1 MTESSKKIPSKT
13 AHRVVLASGAFYLL
27 IAFEFFYMA
36 SPFAAYF
43 YAVYGPGL
51 DTLQEWG
58 LSGWMLW
65 FFLPHIVAE
74 TKSVLIDFTPVLGK
88 FLFLGGLFGF
98 AAAAFQVYR
107 AKICKLGVVTGGMYR
122 HIRHPQ
128 YAALI
133 VASLG
138 MLLIW
143 PRFLVL
149 YSTITMVF
157 AYAALARVEERICA
171 EAFVSYNKYLSR
183 TAGFFPKV
191 FGNFRGPQISGGVP
205 RLTVCIASF
214 VLILVTGTLIALS
227 LRQHAIASLYTLQDK
242 QGTYLSVTRLSDK
255 ELSHISAIARTHQE
269 TGVALST
276 LNESDRFIAYVLPTQ
291 MYISEIPMML
301 PEGQIFGHSIPESL
315 NYDRYKVIYTR
326 AEFPIDGL
334 PETEN
339 ILYHALNKH
348 PLIEVHINLSTEA
361 VEHVFQPPEQN
372 FYPDVQ
378 VPVF

>member
-1 MTESSKKIPSKT
+1 MTESSKKVSDKA
-13 AHRVVLASGAFYLL
+13 AHRMLLASGAFYLL

-74 TKSVLIDFTPVLGK
+74 TKSTLIDVTPMLGA
-88 FLFLGGLFGF
+88 FLFFGGLLAF
-98 AAAAFQVYR
+98 AMGAFQVYR
-107 AKICKLGVVTGGMYR
+107 AKIRKLGAVTGGLYR
-122 HIRHPQ
+122 YVRHPQ

-149 YSTITMVF
+149 YSTIAMIF
-157 AYAALARVEERICA
+157 AYVALARVEERICA
-171 EAFVSYNKYLSR
+171 DQYHNYDEYLAQ
-183 TAGFFPKV
+183 TGGFFPKF
-191 FGNFRGPQISGGVP
+191 FGNFRAFKFLKKIP
-205 RLTVCIASF
+205 RLIIVLASIIF
-214 VLILVTGTLIALS
+214 LLVSATLIALS
-227 LRQHAIASLYTLQDK
+227 LRQHAIASLYTLKDPR
-242 QGTYLSVTRLSDK
+242 GIYLSVSRLTED
-255 ELSHISAIARTHQE
+255 ELSQISFLSQKHIKTRM
-269 TGVALST
+269 ALSA
-276 LNESDRFIAYVLPTQ
+276 LDNNDRFIAYVLPSQ
-291 MYISEIPMML
+291 MYVSEIPMTL
-301 PEGQIFGHSIPESL
+301 PEGHVFGHSVPKSRDL
-315 NYDRYKVIYTR
+315 YRYKVIYTR
-326 AEFPIDGL
+326 AEFTKKGL
-334 PETEN
+334 PVTEK
-339 ILYHALNKH
+339 ILYRAVNKY
-348 PLIEVHINLSTEA
+348 PLIEVHINLGTET
-361 VEHVFQPPEQN
+361 VERVFPVPKQS

>member
-1 MTESSKKIPSKT
+1 ML
-13 AHRVVLASGAFYLL
+13 LASGAFYLL

-51 DTLQEWG
+51 DTLQDWG

-74 TKSVLIDFTPVLGK
+74 TKSALINFTPVLGK
-88 FLFLGGLFGF
+88 FLFLSGLFGF
-98 AAAAFQVYR
+98 TLGAFQVYR
-107 AKICKLGVVTGGMYR
+107 AKICELGVVTGGLYR
-122 HIRHPQ
+122 YIRHPQ

-171 EAFVSYNKYLSR
+171 KAFVNYDKYLSS
-183 TAGFFPKV
+183 TGGFFPNLL
-191 FGNFRGPQISGGVP
+191 GSLRGFQFSGTLP
-205 RLTVCIASF
+205 RLITCTVSF
-214 VLILVTGTLIALS
+214 VLILVAGSLIAHS
-227 LRQHAIASLYTLQDK
+227 LRQHAISSLYTLQDEK
-242 QGTYLSVTRLSDK
+242 GIYLSITRLSENK
-255 ELSHISAIARTHQE
+255 LSHIAAVARTHQD
-269 TGVALST
+269 TDVVLST
-276 LNESDRFIAYVLPTQ
+276 LSESERYIAYVLPTQ

-301 PEGQIFGHSIPESL
+301 PEGQVFGHSIPESRDP
-315 NYDRYKVIYTR
+315 DRYKVIYTR
-326 AEFPIDGL
+326 AEFPIVGL
-334 PETEN
+334 PKGEN

-361 VEHVFQPPEQN
+361 VEQVSPPPEKS

>member
-1 MTESSKKIPSKT
+1 ML
-13 AHRVVLASGAFYLL
+13 LASGAFYLL

-51 DTLQEWG
+51 NTLQEWG

-74 TKSVLIDFTPVLGK
+74 TKSTLINFVPVLGK
-88 FLFLGGLFGF
+88 FLFLSGLFGF
-98 AAAAFQVYR
+98 TLGAFQVYR
-107 AKICKLGVVTGGMYR
+107 AKICKLGIVTGGLYR

-171 EAFVSYNKYLSR
+171 EAFVHYDEYLSR
-183 TAGFFPKV
+183 TAGFFPKLI
-191 FGNFRGPQISGGVP
+191 GNFRGPQLSGGLP
-205 RLTVCIASF
+205 RLTARLASI
-214 VLILVTGTLIALS
+214 VLVLAAGTLIALGI
-227 LRQHAIASLYTLQDK
+227 RQHAIASLYIHQDK
-242 QGTYLSVTRLSDK
+242 QGIYLSVTQLGEN
-255 ELSHISAIARTHQE
+255 ELSHIAEIARTHQD
-269 TGVALST
+269 TGLVLSK

-301 PEGQIFGHSIPESL
+301 PEGEVFGHSIPESL
-315 NYDRYKVIYTR
+315 DPDLYKVIYTR
-326 AEFPIDGL
+326 AEFPIEGL
-334 PETEN
+334 PESEN

-361 VEHVFQPPEQN
+361 VEKVLLPPVQSY
-372 FYPDVQ
+372 YPDVQ

>member
-1 MTESSKKIPSKT
+1 M
-13 AHRVVLASGAFYLL
+13 ASGAFYLL

-74 TKSVLIDFTPVLGK
+74 TKSALINFTPLLGK
-88 FLFLGGLFGF
+88 FLFLSGLFAF
-98 AAAAFQVYR
+98 AMGAFQVYR
-107 AKICKLGVVTGGMYR
+107 AKICKLGVVTGGLYR

-128 YAALI
+128 YSALI

-149 YSTITMVF
+149 YSTIAMVF

-171 EAFVSYNKYLSR
+171 EAFVSYDKYLSR

-214 VLILVTGTLIALS
+214 VLILVSGTLIALS

-315 NYDRYKVIYTR
+315 NSDRYKVIYTR

-334 PETEN
+334 PESEN

-361 VEHVFQPPEQN
+361 VEQVFQPPEQN

>member
-1 MTESSKKIPSKT
+1 M
-13 AHRVVLASGAFYLL
+13 VLASGAFYLL

-74 TKSVLIDFTPVLGK
+74 TKSALINFTPLLGK
-88 FLFLGGLFGF
+88 FLFLSGLFAF
-98 AAAAFQVYR
+98 AMGAFQVYR
-107 AKICKLGVVTGGMYR
+107 AKICKLGVVTGGLYR

-128 YAALI
+128 YSALI

-149 YSTITMVF
+149 YSTIAMVF

-171 EAFVSYNKYLSR
+171 EAFVSYDKYLSR

-214 VLILVTGTLIALS
+214 VLILVSGTLIALS

-255 ELSHISAIARTHQE
+255 ELSHISAIARTH
-269 TGVALST
+269 
-276 LNESDRFIAYVLPTQ
+276 
-291 MYISEIPMML
+291 
-301 PEGQIFGHSIPESL
+301 
-315 NYDRYKVIYTR
+315 
-326 AEFPIDGL
+326 
-334 PETEN
+334 
-339 ILYHALNKH
+339 
-348 PLIEVHINLSTEA
+348 
-361 VEHVFQPPEQN
+361 
-372 FYPDVQ
+372 
-378 VPVF
+378 